1 MKDRQHA
8 AAAAADHQRY
18 RVGVARVGL
27 ARSRHATQGNDQP
40 SKKHKK
46 TSFAH
51 NETTEIQT
59 SDGSKILKCNHCTE
73 RVSSNISRRTE
84 HLLICKA
91 FLASTGLR
99 AWTSRTVAQVA
110 SSWCWSCC
118 TAVECWR
125 WPAVGVG
132 AVEQQLSAG
141 ETM

>member
-1 MKDRQHA
+1 MQQQQLQITSDTA
-8 AAAAADHQRY
+8 
-18 RVGVARVGL
+18 GVARVGL

-73 RVSSNISRRTE
+73 RVSSNISRRKE

-91 FLASTGLR
+91 FLASAAAARAAEKDNDLR
-99 AWTSRTVAQVA
+99 KAHAAFR
-110 SSWCWSCC
+110 
-118 TAVECWR
+118 
-125 WPAVGVG
+125 
-132 AVEQQLSAG
+132 
-141 ETM
+141 